1 MNLNDINFME
11 QYNNLNKRKPM
22 DILLPVLTFFMVL
35 FIIVQYVL
43 ANSAIDRLTTENAAI
58 QANIDSQDV
67 YIIDLQEELNVVDE
81 TVVVDLEVEFLAK
94 VDQLDQ
100 MPNINY
106 KFLEQLKD
114 SNPIGVFFNTVVI
127 TDNMFTITG
136 YATNTNLIAL
146 LQDNVSKLD
155 TVKEVHMPATTNN
168 NGNYHF
174 TLNGY
179 LEEL

>member
-22 DILLPVLTFFMVL
+22 DILFPALAFFLVL
-35 FIIVQYVL
+35 FVIVQYML
-43 ANSAIDRLTTENAAI
+43 TNSDIERLTQENAAI
-58 QANIDSQDV
+58 QTNIDNQDT
-67 YIIDLQEELNVVDE
+67 YIISLQEELNVVGD
-81 TVVVDLEVEFLAK
+81 TVVVDLEAEFLAK
-94 VDQLDQ
+94 VDELDKI
-100 MPNINY
+100 PNINH
-106 KFLEQLKD
+106 KFLEQLRD
-114 SNPIGVFFNTVVI
+114 SNPIGVFFSTVVI

-155 TVKEVHMPATTNN
+155 TVKEVHMPATTSN
-168 NGNYHF
+168 NGNYYF

-179 LEEL
+179 LED